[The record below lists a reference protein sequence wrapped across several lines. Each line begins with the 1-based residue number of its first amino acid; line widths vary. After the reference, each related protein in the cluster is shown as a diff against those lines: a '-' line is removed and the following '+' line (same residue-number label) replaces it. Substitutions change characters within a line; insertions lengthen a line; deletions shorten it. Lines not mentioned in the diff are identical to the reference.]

1 MHSTIDLIL
10 SGLGQGLPLL
20 LLDFVVTLVLLGLG
34 IAVYAAITPFNE
46 RELLTRGNAAAGLVL
61 AGSVVSL
68 AIPLAATL
76 ATSSALLDI
85 VIWGVIALIL
95 QLVTFGLMTL
105 FIRDLRHQIDA
116 GNVAAACPLVAAQ
129 IAIALLNAAAVA
141 G

>member
-1 MHSTIDLIL
+1 MNSTYELIL
-10 SGLGQGLPLL
+10 SGLGHGLPLL
-20 LLDFVVTLVLLGLG
+20 LLDFVVTLVLLGIG
-34 IAVYAAITPFNE
+34 IAIYMAITPFNE
-46 RELLTRGNAAAGLVL
+46 RELLARGNAAAGLVL

-95 QLVTFGLMTL
+95 QLVTFGLVTL
-105 FIRDLRHQIDA
+105 CIRDLRHQIDA

>member
-1 MHSTIDLIL
+1 MNSTYELIL
-10 SGLGQGLPLL
+10 SGLGHGLPLL
-20 LLDFVVTLVLLGLG
+20 LLDFVVTLVLLGIG
-34 IAVYAAITPFNE
+34 IAIYMAITPFNE
-46 RELLTRGNAAAGLVL
+46 RELLARGNAAAGLVL

-95 QLVTFGLMTL
+95 QLVTFGLVTL
-105 FIRDLRHQIDA
+105 CIRDLRHQIDA
-116 GNVAAACPLVAAQ
+116 GSVAAACPLVAAQ